1 MAGRLLNYPQGDGMA
16 TTKTE
21 SQLVVESETLAVSF
35 EYVHFNGV
43 LYAPVDF
50 ETGEDSPLPP
60 DDRKCWRPM
69 DSRRIQLKARAQF
82 DTLFGK
88 DDQLKNFIYK
98 VRQAAVQ
105 VESRP
110 DSLLVKTPAGLKV
123 LKGDGKLHNPDG
135 SFVPNTLLPVLN
147 DDQADKDELMS
158 ILVDWLGGEQEEAV
172 SLLRHLATA
181 LAPHWSANKYILL
194 IGNGRNGKSVL
205 TSMMQGLFGTDNCSS
220 ITRQMI
226 SESNPAMHMLNGK
239 LLNLVFDGPATWIKD
254 SGNEK
259 SLITGEPVLLRR
271 LYDNDGSVVQTN
283 ALFIESLNKEP
294 KSSDK
299 SSALQERLARF
310 WLPNRYPDNL
320 AFVNRMKSERMLGA
334 LLSLLI
340 DHYVLETEVAVML
353 APTKRAM
360 ELKLEHMEDN
370 SLALQFL
377 LHVDMTEPFGAESL
391 FDISFDEVAQKFA
404 SWRVSMNDLSVW
416 DKNAVLDEFR
426 PICTT
431 DRKSR
436 RVNGQPRHVRFI
448 TGFTKET
455 RDLLA
460 NMKEEVN
467 ATLVGE

>member
-1 MAGRLLNYPQGDGMA
+1 MA

-35 EYVHFNGV
+35 EYVHFNGM
-43 LYAPVDF
+43 LYAPVDYETF
-50 ETGEDSPLPP
+50 EDNPLPA
-60 DDRKCWRPM
+60 DDRKSWRPM
-69 DSRRIQLKARAQF
+69 DARRVQLKARAQF

-98 VRQAAVQ
+98 VKQAAQQ
-105 VESRP
+105 VESPP
-110 DSLLVKTPAGLKV
+110 DTLLIKTKTGLKV
-123 LKGDGKLHNPDG
+123 LKGDGKLHDPDG
-135 SFVPNTLLPVLN
+135 SFVPNTLSPQLN
-147 DDQADKDELMS
+147 EDPKDKAELLA
-158 ILVDWLGGEQEEAV
+158 IITDWLGGEDEEAL

-181 LAPHWSANKYILL
+181 LAPHWSAGKYVLL

-205 TSMMQGLFGTDNCSS
+205 TSMMKELFGVDNCSG

-226 SESNPAMHMLNGK
+226 GESNPAMHMLNGK
-239 LLNLVFDGPATWIKD
+239 LLNLVFDGPAAWIKD

-299 SSALQERLARF
+299 SSALQERLVRF
-310 WLPNRYPDNL
+310 WLPNRYADDL
-320 AFVNRMKSERMLGA
+320 AFVEKMKSERMLGA
-334 LLSLLI
+334 FLSLLI
-340 DHYVLETEVAVML
+340 DHYVLKDDLAVML

-377 LHVDMTEPFGAESL
+377 LHVDQTDPLGADGL
-391 FDISFDEVAQKFA
+391 FDVAFDDIAQRFA
-404 SWRVSMNDLSVW
+404 SWRLKMGDMTVW

-426 PICTT
+426 PVCTT

-436 RVNGQPRHVRFI
+436 RVNGQPRHIRYI
-448 TGFTKET
+448 TGYTKET
-455 RDLLA
+455 RELLD
-460 NMKEEVN
+460 NIKEV
-467 ATLVGE
+467 ADAIVVDD

>member
-1 MAGRLLNYPQGDGMA
+1 MA

-21 SQLVVESETLAVSF
+21 SQLVVESETLALSF

-43 LYAPVDF
+43 LYAPVDY
-50 ETGEDSPLPP
+50 ETGEDAVLPS
-60 DDRKCWRPM
+60 DDRKSWRPM
-69 DSRRIQLKARAQF
+69 DTRRIQLKARAQF

-98 VRQAAVQ
+98 VKQAAIQ
-105 VESRP
+105 VEEMP
-110 DSLLVKTPAGLKV
+110 ESLLVKTSTGLKV
-123 LKGDGKLHNPDG
+123 LKGDGKLHDPDG
-135 SFVPNTLLPVLN
+135 SFVPNTLAPVLN
-147 DDQADKDELMS
+147 ENKADKEELLA
-158 ILVDWLGGEQEEAV
+158 IITDWLGGEEEEAI
-172 SLLRHLATA
+172 SLLRHLSTA
-181 LAPHWSANKYILL
+181 LAPHWSAGKYILL

-205 TSMMQGLFGTDNCSS
+205 TSMMQELFSTDNCSS

-226 SESNPAMHMLNGK
+226 GESNPAMHMLNGK

-259 SLITGEPVLLRR
+259 SLITGEPVLLRK
-271 LYDNDGSVVQTN
+271 LYDNDGTVVRTN

-299 SSALQERLARF
+299 SSALQERLVRF

-320 AFVNRMKSERMLGA
+320 GFLAKMKSERMLGA

-340 DHYVLETEVAVML
+340 DHYVLKDEVAVML

-377 LHVDMTEPFGAESL
+377 LHVDQTDPFGAESV
-391 FDISFDEVAQKFA
+391 FDMTFDEVVSKFA
-404 SWRVSMNDLSVW
+404 SWRISLGDLSVW

-426 PICTT
+426 PICFT
-431 DRKSR
+431 DRKSQ
-436 RVNGQPRHVRFI
+436 RVNGKPRHVRYI
-448 TGFTKET
+448 TAFTKET
-455 RDLLA
+455 RDLLD
-460 NMKEEVN
+460 NMREDAH
-467 ATLVGE
+467 ATAVVDD